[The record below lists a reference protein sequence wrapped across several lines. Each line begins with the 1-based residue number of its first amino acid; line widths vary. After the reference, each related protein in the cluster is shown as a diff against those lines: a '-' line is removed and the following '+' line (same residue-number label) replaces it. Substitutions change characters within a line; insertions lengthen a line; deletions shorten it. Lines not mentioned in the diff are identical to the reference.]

1 MGQWRGC
8 GGEGVSGE
16 GGRRGRGEG
25 GEGVGS
31 EGGMSEGAAGYC
43 CGGGGGAQ
51 RRGEAPWRG
60 GGGGGPSVARRCVP
74 AREHAHTAHQL
85 ARVRRE
91 WLRFEPSR
99 APLLKEEVVAHKQ
112 LPAGPPR
119 HVGSA
124 GNE

>member
-1 MGQWRGC
+1 MCADLQPTAIVSLALRCFRLACVGGGRGA
-8 GGEGVSGE
+8 GDARPGRE
-16 GGRRGRGEG
+16 GGG
-25 GEGVGS
+25 
-31 EGGMSEGAAGYC
+31 
-43 CGGGGGAQ
+43 
-51 RRGEAPWRG
+51 GEAPWSS